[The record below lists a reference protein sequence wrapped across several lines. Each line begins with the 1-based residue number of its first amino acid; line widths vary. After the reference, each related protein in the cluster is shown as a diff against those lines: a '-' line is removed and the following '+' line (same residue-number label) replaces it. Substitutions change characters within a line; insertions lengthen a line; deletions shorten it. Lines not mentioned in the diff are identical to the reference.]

1 MALSQATIMDV
12 NDHQTMDGHSQTQ
25 WEPMRSDHSRNPA
38 SSHSPT
44 DQTTQLP
51 RWEGITQGDSH
62 PFKVQHQSNNKTD
75 GKDECGN
82 KMADKH
88 EQETNPTHTGPRLRF
103 NINKLKGKHNTN
115 SNLIQKHST
124 KI

>member
-12 NDHQTMDGHSQTQ
+12 NDHQTMDGNSQTQ

-38 SSHSPT
+38 PSHSPT

-82 KMADKH
+82 KM
-88 EQETNPTHTGPRLRF
+88 ETRWLTNMNKKQIQHTLAPDSG
-103 NINKLKGKHNTN
+103 
-115 SNLIQKHST
+115 ST
-124 KI
+124 